1 MWWRS
6 RRTDPPP
13 SSEPP
18 FFGPDTAELSRELLA
33 ANALRTQAL
42 AERLLLAI
50 EEAER
55 HEGDPGRLD
64 FLFEVDHLATRLRRE
79 SERQLL
85 FADRVPAAA
94 GPEPATVADV
104 VRVAVGHCADYQRIH
119 VAELPPHRIDA
130 AVADDL
136 PHLLAELIDNG
147 LALSPS
153 RAQVRVSGCEL
164 GGGGLLIQ
172 VDDEGIG
179 MDEALFA
186 DLNTA
191 LRDPTEPGDLQQP
204 HTGLRL
210 VALIAYRH
218 LLNVRLYPGTPRGI
232 SAQVMIP
239 AGSVYPTESGE
250 ATPSHQEPQRR
261 ASPPQPAAPLRRP
274 SFTPHR
280 ETPLP
285 TVQEHNGHAKREEL
299 PRRPPPLTAG
309 HAFGRDHAPPDPQPG
324 DVEQA
329 SLDVADFSEGWEGPW
344 QG

>member
-1 MWWRS
+1 
-6 RRTDPPP
+6 
-13 SSEPP
+13 
-18 FFGPDTAELSRELLA
+18 
-33 ANALRTQAL
+33 
-42 AERLLLAI
+42 LLLAI

-64 FLFEVDHLATRLRRE
+64 FLFQVDHLATRLRRE

-94 GPEPATVADV
+94 GPEPATAADV

-191 LRDPTEPGDLQQP
+191 LRDPTEPGRPPAAAHRAAAGRADRVPAPAQRPAVPRYAARYQRTGDDSRRERVSVRVGGSRSAQAPLV
-204 HTGLRL
+204 HTTQGDT
-210 VALIAYRH
+210 AATG
-218 LLNVRLYPGTPRGI
+218 PGTQRSRKARG
-232 SAQVMIP
+232 A
-239 AGSVYPTESGE
+239 
-250 ATPSHQEPQRR
+250 ATPAPAPRRR
-261 ASPPQPAAPLRRP
+261 ACL
-274 SFTPHR
+274 
-280 ETPLP
+280 
-285 TVQEHNGHAKREEL
+285 
-299 PRRPPPLTAG
+299 
-309 HAFGRDHAPPDPQPG
+309 
-324 DVEQA
+324 
-329 SLDVADFSEGWEGPW
+329 GP
-344 QG
+344 